1 MSRYYVSPFIMTPT
15 QLTPLDGSMTMSD
28 VLSAYP
34 GAQRALF
41 ARYHIGGCSSCGFQ
55 PTETLA
61 TVCLR
66 NDNVD
71 VNEAIQ
77 HIQDS
82 HQSDSSLQ
90 ISPTE
95 LAALMNADSGLLIL
109 DNRTREEHEAVKI
122 PDSEL
127 ITQERIQ
134 EIFAS
139 RDKTLPLVI
148 YDHQGSRSLDAVA
161 YFVGHGFSEAKALTG
176 GIDAYSAEIDP
187 SLPRYRIELED

>member
-1 MSRYYVSPFIMTPT
+1 MTTT
-15 QLTPLDGSMTMSD
+15 QLPNLDGSMTMSD

-77 HIQDS
+77 HIRDS

-139 RDKTLPLVI
+139 RGKTLPLVI

>member
-1 MSRYYVSPFIMTPT
+1 MTAT
-15 QLTPLDGSMTMSD
+15 QLPPLDGSMTMST

-61 TVCLR
+61 AVCLR

>member
-1 MSRYYVSPFIMTPT
+1 MSRYYVSPFIMTTT
-15 QLTPLDGSMTMSD
+15 QLPNLDGSMTMSD

-77 HIQDS
+77 HIRDS

-139 RDKTLPLVI
+139 RGKTLPLVI